1 MNWKREEGKGKD
13 GWMGGEGKEGDFHK
27 FEILT
32 AVPICVTVPNFV
44 QVGQTVPY
52 IWPLI
57 EFFKMAAVHHLGF

>member
-1 MNWKREEGKGKD
+1 MGVNWKREEGKGKD

-44 QVGQTVPY
+44 QVGQAVPE
-52 IWPLI
+52 I
-57 EFFKMAAVHHLGF
+57 

>member
-32 AVPICVTVPNFV
+32 ASTLCSANLHQRAKFRA
-44 QVGQTVPY
+44 GR
-52 IWPLI
+52 
-57 EFFKMAAVHHLGF
+57 